1 MRIKIISN
9 PITPY
14 GDFSRGQELTD
25 QKYPTAFLIHL
36 VEQAGAAEYMDKEA
50 YQTKIIEVE
59 IKKEF
64 PTANDINAL
73 VEEIN
78 KECGDKLVFKKKLP
92 SSPSSQQ
99 AKASGKKT
107 SKKRMKKRK
116 S

>member
-25 QKYPTAFLIHL
+25 EKYPTAFLIHL

-50 YQTKIIEVE
+50 YLNKIDDVVE
-59 IKKEF
+59 IKKK
-64 PTANDINAL
+64 A
-73 VEEIN
+73 
-78 KECGDKLVFKKKLP
+78 P
-92 SSPSSQQ
+92 SSPSLPP

-107 SKKRMKKRK
+107 SKKRKKK
-116 S
+116 QL